1 MKFKSISRIALMTWA
16 MMLGVSVLSTSVPA
30 VRMYVKG

>member
-1 MKFKSISRIALMTWA
+1 MNFRSLSRIALMTWA
-16 MMLGVSVLSTSVPA
+16 AMLGVSVLSTSVPA